1 MLSQGG
7 GHTSA
12 SPPLSLRKDG
22 EITFKHESKTN
33 DTELSKHLR
42 HLKDEK
48 KDFAI
53 SWKNLANA
61 KSYTD
66 LTKVTQVIQRNS
78 VFYVNQTC

>member
-48 KDFAI
+48 KDFGKA
-53 SWKNLANA
+53 S
-61 KSYTD
+61 
-66 LTKVTQVIQRNS
+66 QG
-78 VFYVNQTC
+78 